1 MEVTLQ
7 ETANE
12 INKMK
17 RSFLLIL
24 LVVAVETEFV
34 SQEIIYKRKFEVGS
48 PLRIRPKTTFLP
60 VGRITVGLQNGSP
73 NPTLSR
79 NGTQRVLSCGSMESV
94 RLFPVWHPIMLL
106 IAPNLLICSGLWQEY
121 SLVRVNPHYI
131 SLAYS

>member
-34 SQEIIYKRKFEVGS
+34 SQGTIYKRKFDIGF
-48 PLRIRPKTTFLP
+48 PLQTRPKTTTLP
-60 VGRITVGLQNGSP
+60 AGHITVEPQNGSP

-79 NGTQRVLSCGSMESV
+79 NGTQRDLSCGSMESV
-94 RLFPVWHPIMLL
+94 RLFPI
-106 IAPNLLICSGLWQEY
+106 
-121 SLVRVNPHYI
+121 
-131 SLAYS
+131 